1 MSKDCELTTDEDQ
14 DSTSDGEMISLEEE
28 ISLNPFEM
36 VGMWTQS
43 SLSTVAVF
51 FSSFYDTTHEMKKR
65 KSPNT
70 KYWKSSIEFAKGSY
84 CSNTIRI
91 DDVIIPYSPE
101 SEYGERHL
109 YLCLPGTLTTLFK
122 KAGSTYKINIQETK
136 LKGKPG
142 EWWKTTYD
150 VGDVFQV
157 IDSNLKSTPV
167 SLIDVMNYTKKGVRA
182 NLRLEFF
189 CRAVVEGPKN
199 FDNNAEISILV
210 KILSGFITSIG
221 VDAER
226 PVPCGSIKGKPLQKD
241 TASDDIIKLL
251 NRFKSKNQKETQ
263 NGPEN
268 SCLNGSDS
276 EDHSQFPS
284 DSQ

>member
-1 MSKDCELTTDEDQ
+1 MSNDSELTTDKDQ
-14 DSTSDGEMISLEEE
+14 DSTSDGEMISFEED
-28 ISLNPFEM
+28 ISLNPFEI
-36 VGMWTQS
+36 VGIWTQS
-43 SLSTVAVF
+43 SLSTVAAF
-51 FSSFYDTTHEMKKR
+51 FSPFYDTTHEMKKR

-84 CSNTIRI
+84 RSNTIRI

-101 SEYGERHL
+101 NEYGERHL

-122 KAGSTYKINIQETK
+122 KAGSTYNINVQETK

-150 VGDVFQV
+150 IGNVFQV
-157 IDSNLKSTPV
+157 IDRNLKSTPV
-167 SLIDVMNYTKKGVRA
+167 SLIDIMNYTKKGVRA

-189 CRAVVEGPKN
+189 CRAVVEGPRN

-226 PVPCGSIKGKPLQKD
+226 PVPCGSIKGKPLPKD
-241 TASDDIIKLL
+241 AASDDIIKLL
-251 NRFKSKNQKETQ
+251 KQFKSKNRKENTS
-263 NGPEN
+263 GTEN
-268 SCLNGSDS
+268 SCSTGSDS
-276 EDHSQFPS
+276 DCSQFPS
-284 DSQ
+284 DSR